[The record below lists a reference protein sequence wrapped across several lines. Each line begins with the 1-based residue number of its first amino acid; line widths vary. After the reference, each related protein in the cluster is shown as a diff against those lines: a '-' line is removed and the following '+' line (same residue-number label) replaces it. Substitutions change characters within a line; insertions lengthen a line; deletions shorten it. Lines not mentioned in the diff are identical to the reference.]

1 MFRLDTSD
9 QGDRTK
15 CKNYDHDDVTFGAQ
29 ALIDAPLL
37 QGVIYRVAGE
47 WVLNQQSQFD
57 TNYLIL
63 SDKPEY
69 FLNCVL

>member
-9 QGDRTK
+9 QSDRTK

-47 WVLNQQSQFD
+47 
-57 TNYLIL
+57 
-63 SDKPEY
+63 
-69 FLNCVL
+69 